1 MCGSCDYA
9 DVSYA
14 RKLIGM
20 LHRKHYDMKY
30 EDKFSTIMIQLKAD
44 AKNNPT
50 LQKIAIKLS
59 RAPEWM
65 DQLTG
70 WDINEGF
77 IPKSVYMDEQQEQE
91 YYAREELQQQKE
103 LQQLQE
109 LQEQLQ
115 RQREQKEQQQEEQQ
129 QEEQREQ
136 REQQKEQKEAGAEAG
151 GAAAGAGAA
160 AAAAGGAEAAAA
172 GGAEA
177 GAAAAGGASSRSTAQ

>member
-20 LHRKHYDMKY
+20 LHRMHYDMKY

-44 AKNNPT
+44 AKKNPT

-70 WDINEGF
+70 WDINECF
-77 IPKSVYMDEQQEQE
+77 IPKSIYMDQQQEQE
-91 YYAREELQQQKE
+91 YYARE
-103 LQQLQE
+103 
-109 LQEQLQ
+109 LQEQQEQQEQ
-115 RQREQKEQQQEEQQ
+115 RQKEQ
-129 QEEQREQ
+129 R
-136 REQQKEQKEAGAEAG
+136 QKEQEQQEKQEKQEQQEQGLP
-151 GAAAGAGAA
+151 AAA
-160 AAAAGGAEAAAA
+160 
-172 GGAEA
+172 
-177 GAAAAGGASSRSTAQ
+177 